1 MLAQRGSNEINWTIT
16 MNEESLNMQI
26 RKFLKKVGISSQ
38 REIESAVREAA
49 DSGKVNTGDKIP
61 VTMTLTVESLGISLM
76 IEDDI
81 RIDDSN

>member
-1 MLAQRGSNEINWTIT
+1 

-26 RKFLKKVGISSQ
+26 RKFLKKVGINSQ

-49 DSGKVNTGDKIP
+49 GNGQVNAGDKIP
-61 VTMTLTVESLGISLM
+61 ATMTLTIESLGVSLV

-81 RIDDSN
+81 KIED